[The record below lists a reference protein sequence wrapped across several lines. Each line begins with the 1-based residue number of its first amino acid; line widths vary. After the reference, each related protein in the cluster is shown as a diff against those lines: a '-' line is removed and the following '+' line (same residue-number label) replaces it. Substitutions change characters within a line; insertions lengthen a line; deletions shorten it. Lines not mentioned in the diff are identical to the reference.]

1 MYNDKLAEAMR
12 DPWERLHELLSKMS
26 ETLTDSPD
34 GKRRVFRDTIVTN
47 AVSLCDLLSR
57 LNVTNDPK
65 LEEARR
71 MLERSVV
78 SIDAEDLRSIPSA
91 RAELK
96 SSVDDIINKFN
107 W

>member
-1 MYNDKLAEAMR
+1 
-12 DPWERLHELLSKMS
+12 
-26 ETLTDSPD
+26 LTDSPE
-34 GKRRVFRDTIVTN
+34 GKRRVFRDTIVSN
-47 AVSLCDLLSR
+47 AVGLCDLLSR

-78 SIDAEDLRSIPSA
+78 NLDIDDIRKIPSA

-96 SSVDDIINKFN
+96 NSVDDIINKFN

>member
-1 MYNDKLAEAMR
+1 
-12 DPWERLHELLSKMS
+12 
-26 ETLTDSPD
+26 
-34 GKRRVFRDTIVTN
+34 
-47 AVSLCDLLSR
+47 LLSR

-71 MLERSVV
+71 MLERSVCNL
-78 SIDAEDLRSIPSA
+78 DAEDLRKIPSA

-96 SSVDDIINKFN
+96 NSVDDIINKFN